1 MRFENDKDLTREKK
15 AIEYFVKRFN
25 GSYKKLGP
33 NDICR
38 APAGSLQISF
48 ALGPNDIDYKV
59 FDEKGNLIAYAEVK
73 GRYKTLANCF
83 PLPIACR
90 KVVKLCDKRLN
101 PVIIWACDDGIVYG
115 QPSQIHGVVKWGG
128 RAPRDGA
135 VNDQELMIYYDK
147 QKTIRY
153 FRYY

>member
-25 GSYKKLGP
+25 GSYKK
-33 NDICR
+33 
-38 APAGSLQISF
+38 
-48 ALGPNDIDYKV
+48 LGPNDIDYKV

>member
-25 GSYKKLGP
+25 GSYKK
-33 NDICR
+33 
-38 APAGSLQISF
+38 
-48 ALGPNDIDYKV
+48 LGPNDIDYKV

-101 PVIIWACDDGIVYG
+101 PVIIWYSIRTAITDSWSSKV
-115 QPSQIHGVVKWGG
+115 G
-128 RAPRDGA
+128 R
-135 VNDQELMIYYDK
+135 
-147 QKTIRY
+147 
-153 FRYY
+153 

>member
-15 AIEYFVKRFN
+15 AIDYFVKRFN

-33 NDICR
+33 NDI
-38 APAGSLQISF
+38 
-48 ALGPNDIDYKV
+48 DYKV
-59 FDEKGNLIAYAEVK
+59 FDEKGILIAYAEVK

>member
-1 MRFENDKDLTREKK
+1 MRFEQDKDLKREKK
-15 AIEYFVKRFN
+15 AIEYFVKRFQ

-33 NDICR
+33 NDV
-38 APAGSLQISF
+38 
-48 ALGPNDIDYKV
+48 DYKV
-59 FDEKGNLIAYAEVK
+59 FDKDDNLIAYAEEK
-73 GRYKTLANCF
+73 GRYRSIASCY

-101 PVIIWACDDGIVYG
+101 PVMIWACDDGIVYG
-115 QPSQIHGVVKWGG
+115 QPAQLDGYVKWGG
-128 RAPRDGA
+128 RKPREGA

-147 QKTIRY
+147 QKTLRY